1 MQEVNFD
8 IIAKGYRYKFSPD
21 QENNTFHFLVE
32 YENGQVYEN
41 EMPFIVDGKVNP
53 LVDQFVDI
61 VEQRKIED
69 AKLAEN
75 KEQVASQEENVV
87 DGTYRVIDE
96 PTPVQNPLPADLV
109 EEPEEEVSFE
119 GEPANEETKSEEPDN
134 TNDNLEV
141 TITPSQIDD
150 LTDSLKTLTQKERSE
165 FMMSP
170 EYLVG
175 MSGLEVAR
183 KEYNTKYNEYIT
195 AKENN
200 TATPE
205 MDEEFDKMSMDFMQR
220 SRDFNEWAYKDGL
233 SNFVDNNEHKSA
245 SLRVLEEEIANKFNE
260 IAINGKV
267 NLNTKEG
274 NVKAFSLEDLGTLTE
289 RRFFLVS
296 LLQTKAVLEASKKV
310 ERARAE
316 KDNNEFKLT
325 EEQQTAFDTIKSS
338 LGKNETFLIHGV
350 TGSGKTEVDE
360 ANKKRLHERVLNMY
374 NGLKGTKER
383 VIKRL
388 ASVFGEKEVSD
399 EFDRIQSEKEKEVT
413 KEASKEEPEQAN
425 FKMAD
430 GSLAKVN
437 VSKVEYVP
445 MADQLADISRR
456 INSLIKSDLTDD
468 ELNAELM
475 KIANTEH
482 LSLGTVSKLS
492 QIAKDTTEKTVLA
505 ERVSK
510 KLNGR
515 KIMPLS
521 KSGNT
526 KMEIEDAYSSDLDK
540 TKEKAMVEA
549 NGLVIPELVS
559 EWQEMVN
566 NNPSDAYLYN
576 EALNVMRLANNGESP
591 RKIRKY
597 IDKLHNA
604 SLYGNTIIKA
614 VEKFS
619 PYGKEVAKGCRK
631 YLVDKPERFI
641 GFVLY
646 KKSFTKLTVDGRD
659 YNEVERLK
667 QIKEEIARLTNEVNE
682 EVNTSEYTEG
692 RHM

>member
-32 YENGQVYEN
+32 YEKGQVYES

-75 KEQVASQEENVV
+75 KEQVASQEENVI

-96 PTPVQNPLPADLV
+96 PTPVQVPVSVDM
-109 EEPEEEVSFE
+109 EEESKEESSFE
-119 GEPANEETKSEEPDN
+119 GEPANEEPKSEEPDN
-134 TNDNLEV
+134 KSDNLEV

-150 LTDSLKTLTQKERSE
+150 LVDSLKALTQKERSE
-165 FMMSP
+165 FMMSS

-175 MSGLEVAR
+175 ISGLEVAR
-183 KEYNTKYNEYIT
+183 KEYNAKYNEYIT

-233 SNFVDNNEHKSA
+233 SNFVDNIENKPA
-245 SLRVLEEEIANKFNE
+245 SLKALEEEIANKFNE

-267 NLNTKEG
+267 NLNTKDG
-274 NVKAFSLEDLGTLTE
+274 NVKAFSLEDLGTWSE
-289 RRFFLVS
+289 RRFFLIS
-296 LLQTKAVLEASKKV
+296 LLQTKSILEVSKNV
-310 ERARAE
+310 ERARTE
-316 KDNNEFKLT
+316 KDNNEYKLT
-325 EEQQTAFDTIKSS
+325 EEQQK
-338 LGKNETFLIHGV
+338 
-350 TGSGKTEVDE
+350 EVDE
-360 ANKKRLHERVLNMY
+360 ANKIRLHERVLNMY

-383 VIKRL
+383 VVKRL
-388 ASVFGEKEVSD
+388 ASVFGEKEVSE
-399 EFDRIQSEKEKEVT
+399 EFDRVQAEKEKEVT
-413 KEASKEEPEQAN
+413 KEASKEEVEQAN

-492 QIAKDTTEKTVLA
+492 QIAKDTTKKTELA

-526 KMEIEDAYSSDLDK
+526 KMEIEDAYLSDLNK

-604 SLYGNTIIKA
+604 SLYGNTIVKA

-631 YLVDKPERFI
+631 YLVDKPERFL

-646 KKSFTKLTVDGRD
+646 KKSFTKLTINGRD

>member
-32 YENGQVYEN
+32 YEKGQVYES

-75 KEQVASQEENVV
+75 KEQVASQEENVI

-96 PTPVQNPLPADLV
+96 PTPVQVVPADM
-109 EEPEEEVSFE
+109 EEESKEESSFE
-119 GEPANEETKSEEPDN
+119 GEPANEEPKSEEPDN
-134 TNDNLEV
+134 ISDNLEV

-150 LTDSLKTLTQKERSE
+150 LVDSLKTLTQKERSE
-165 FMMSP
+165 FMMSS

-175 MSGLEVAR
+175 ISGLEVAR
-183 KEYNTKYNEYIT
+183 KEYNAKYNEYIT

-233 SNFVDNNEHKSA
+233 SNFVDNIENKPV
-245 SLRVLEEEIANKFNE
+245 SLKALEEEIANKFNE
-260 IAINGKV
+260 IAVNGKV
-267 NLNTKEG
+267 NLNTKDG
-274 NVKAFSLEDLGTLTE
+274 NVKAFSLEDLGTWTE
-289 RRFFLVS
+289 RRFFLIS
-296 LLQTKAVLEASKKV
+296 LLQTKSILEVSKNV
-310 ERARAE
+310 ERAKAE
-316 KDNNEFKLT
+316 KDNNEYKLT
-325 EEQQTAFDTIKSS
+325 EEQQK
-338 LGKNETFLIHGV
+338 
-350 TGSGKTEVDE
+350 EVDE
-360 ANKKRLHERVLNMY
+360 ANKIRLHERVLNMY

-383 VIKRL
+383 VVKRL
-388 ASVFGEKEVSD
+388 ASVFGEKEVSE
-399 EFDRIQSEKEKEVT
+399 EFDRVQAEKEKEVT
-413 KEASKEEPEQAN
+413 KEASKEEVEQAN

-492 QIAKDTTEKTVLA
+492 QIAKDTTEKTELA

-515 KIMPLS
+515 KIIPLS

-526 KMEIEDAYSSDLDK
+526 KMEIEDAYLSDLNK

-604 SLYGNTIIKA
+604 SLYGNTIVKA

-631 YLVDKPERFI
+631 YLVDKPERFL

-646 KKSFTKLTVDGRD
+646 KKSFTKLTINGRD